1 LCIAQNIKG
10 VVSVGKKNDN
20 ISSARKVLQIIDI
33 MSQKN
38 GELSV
43 TQLAKLLDC
52 SISSTNRFL
61 STMRTAGYVDKS
73 SVTNRYYLT
82 NRLIIACND
91 ILNNNHTLKTLIE
104 LAYIIS
110 QKYNVSV
117 NINTMYNYTPLMLY
131 RITTLYNKDLNFL
144 IGDTAPAYCSSAGK
158 AMLSLYSRT
167 ELDKLFETLEIRPYQ
182 HQQLTLESVRA
193 EIGQAAKTGFAVC
206 DEEFVSG
213 VFSISFP
220 LRDSVGDVY
229 ALTLITTMRG
239 RKYIYTAEVINYV
252 KARLQELDAK

>member
-1 LCIAQNIKG
+1 M
-10 VVSVGKKNDN
+10 GKRNDD

-33 MSQKN
+33 MSKRN
-38 GELSV
+38 GELTV

-61 STMRTAGYVDKS
+61 STMRAAGYVDKS

-82 NRLIIACND
+82 DRLFIVCNS
-91 ILNNNHTLKTLIE
+91 ILNNNRTLRTLID
-104 LAYIIS
+104 LAHLLS

-131 RITTLYNKDLNFL
+131 RDTTLYNKDLNFL
-144 IGDTAPAYCSSAGK
+144 IGQTAPAYCSSSGK
-158 AMLSLYSRT
+158 AMLSLCSSA

-182 HQQLTLESVRA
+182 HQPLTAESVRA
-193 EIGQAAKTGFAVC
+193 EIEQAAKTGFAVC
-206 DEEFVSG
+206 AEEFVSG

-220 LRDSVGDVY
+220 LLDSVGDVY
-229 ALTLITTMRG
+229 ALTLITTMKD
-239 RKYIYTAEVINYV
+239 RKNIYTAEVINDV
-252 KARLQELDAK
+252 KTRLQELKVK